1 MMEDDSDRHDP
12 QNFGA
17 ALEKPSSL
25 TAGDVSI
32 EMLMDVPVSL
42 TVELGRKQM
51 TIKHLLNLS
60 PGSVVAFDQ
69 SVTDPMDIRVNGV
82 IVGRGEVVSANGKLG
97 LRLTEVVNPKANFD

>member
-1 MMEDDSDRHDP
+1 MKDYSGPQDP
-12 QNFGA
+12 QNA
-17 ALEKPSSL
+17 DETLEKPSSSTL
-25 TAGDVSI
+25 GDVSI

-51 TIKHLLNLS
+51 TIKHLLELS

-82 IVGRGEVVSANGKLG
+82 LVGRGEVVSANGKLG
-97 LRLTEVVNPKANFD
+97 LRLTEVVSPKAKFD